1 MLMQPEIF
9 IYLYIL
15 VLFPLFFLASS
26 SSSKQGT
33 KSIVDNWWK
42 EMVGGGD
49 LSLFTLTAS
58 TANANRK

>member
-15 VLFPLFFLASS
+15 VLFPSSFLRVHHQAS
-26 SSSKQGT
+26 KET